1 MAEAIVAMF
10 VLLGGFTVLFRL
22 FHTAVHYSN
31 IVDSQ
36 QNKVRIALN
45 KLEEIRAWSRSVH
58 EPVGNVAFD
67 NQWPYWHDQTG
78 VDDENPEIRWKVEV
92 ISHHLYSPCSTFES
106 IKPVAERR
114 SMERSCKQV
123 IVRVNNG
130 DPETT
135 GLGMGAQPVVLTA
148 LIGQPSIAPIPQA
161 GNPQLYSNMA
171 VDVSGPPVSLGH
183 NQIAATPYTASLK
196 TTSGREILDV
206 FFLWNT
212 LGDAAGSMLQVG
224 PGTNA
229 VMQVQHRIKM
239 PDGSFLY
246 SVPGLCQAVATCKF
260 RGYTI
265 YNQNSSTI
273 TLHD

>member
-31 IVDSQ
+31 IVESQ

-45 KLEEIRAWSRSVH
+45 KMEEIRAWSRSVH
-58 EPVGNVAFD
+58 EPVGNVAFN

-78 VDDENPEIRWKVEV
+78 LDEENPEIRWKVEV
-92 ISHHLYSPCSTFES
+92 ISHHLYSPCQTFES
-106 IKPVAERR
+106 IKPVGERR

-130 DPETT
+130 DPEST
-135 GLGMGAQPVVLTA
+135 GIGMGVAPVVLTA
-148 LIGQPSIAPIPQA
+148 LIGQPSFAPIPQA
-161 GNPQLYSNMA
+161 GNPLMYSNMA
-171 VDVSGPPVSLGH
+171 VDVAGPPVSLGH
-183 NQIAATPYTASLK
+183 NQTTTTPYTASLK

-206 FFLWNT
+206 FFVWST
-212 LGDAAGSMLQVG
+212 LGDAAGSVLQVA
-224 PGTNA
+224 PGTA
-229 VMQVQHRIKM
+229 DVMQVQHRITM
-239 PDGSFLY
+239 PDGSFIH
-246 SVPGLCQAVATCKF
+246 SVRGPSQPVATCKF
-260 RGYTI
+260 RGATI